1 MVRPMM
7 DNIKE
12 KDEYISTAIEE
23 YPQLGN
29 FLKNRNVYIPM
40 VLKDV
45 AVLIF
50 KYGGCKNKHL
60 EEETRRQ
67 LLNLEITGKVSW
79 GKDAWKGEK

>member
-1 MVRPMM
+1 M
-7 DNIKE
+7 IE
-12 KDEYISTAIEE
+12 KFESQDKYIDAVIEE
-23 YPQLGN
+23 YPQLAT
-29 FLKNRNVYIPM
+29 FLKNKNIYVQM

-79 GKDAWKGEK
+79 GKEAWKGEK